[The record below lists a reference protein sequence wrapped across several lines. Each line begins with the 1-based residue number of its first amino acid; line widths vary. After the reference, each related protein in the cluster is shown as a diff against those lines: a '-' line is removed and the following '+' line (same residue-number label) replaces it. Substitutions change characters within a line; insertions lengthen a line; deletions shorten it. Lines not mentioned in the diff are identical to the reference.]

1 MEEAL
6 CDDDETVVND
16 VVLFNGK
23 LQLLRV
29 VPLASQKKKD
39 PFKTSSFDDDDFAV
53 LPFPNGV
60 EEALC
65 DDDETVVNDVV
76 LGKLLLLRESILIV
90 FNAVRRK
97 DNNNNNAIIF
107 FLSSVLLLPND
118 VCVCICARARV
129 CVYARAVNYNDER
142 DAFYPIKP

>member
-1 MEEAL
+1 MGSEM
-6 CDDDETVVND
+6 CIRDSDETVVND

-23 LQLLRV
+23 LLLLRV

-76 LGKLLLLRESILIV
+76 LFNGKLLLLLRESIIIV
-90 FNAVRRK
+90 FAVRRK
-97 DNNNNNAIIF
+97 DNNNNAIIF

-118 VCVCICARARV
+118 MCVYMCARV
-129 CVYARAVNYNDER
+129 CVYMRAR
-142 DAFYPIKP
+142 

>member
-1 MEEAL
+1 M
-6 CDDDETVVND
+6 
-16 VVLFNGK
+16 
-23 LQLLRV
+23 
-29 VPLASQKKKD
+29 PLASQKKKD

-65 DDDETVVNDVV
+65 DDDETVVNDIV

-97 DNNNNNAIIF
+97 DDNNNNAIIF

-142 DAFYPIKP
+142 DAFYPIEKRLLKP